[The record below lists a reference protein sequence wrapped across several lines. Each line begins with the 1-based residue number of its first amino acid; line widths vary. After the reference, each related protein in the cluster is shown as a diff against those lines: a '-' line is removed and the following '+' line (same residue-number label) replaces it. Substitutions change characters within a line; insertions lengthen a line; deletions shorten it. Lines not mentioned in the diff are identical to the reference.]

1 MRRWWEKVLANTK
14 TQKQKP
20 GVGTLGSVVEH
31 FPASARPRV
40 PSPEWGGRRA
50 EAGSEWTRM
59 ATRVSV
65 GQELQQARSRGGCY
79 N

>member
-50 EAGSEWTRM
+50 EAGSE
-59 ATRVSV
+59 VDKD
-65 GQELQQARSRGGCY
+65 GYKGECRSGTPTSTI
-79 N
+79 